1 MPTADG
7 NFVSSSAAPPWCAS
21 QHIATFLRN
30 PRTTVTWLCARDAEH
45 DLNSPFPRR
54 CDVVAIRDSNAG
66 KAENELR

>member
-45 DLNSPFPRR
+45 DLKF
-54 CDVVAIRDSNAG
+54 AISST
-66 KAENELR
+66 L